1 MATKDDILAQA
12 TNTYRN
18 IPGTEVDEATG
29 VKVPATPSA
38 PAPAVTTATTP
49 APTSTP
55 APTTNTIVAG
65 GKKDPLVFKDNG
77 KTVEEVS
84 GTTKKPNVDVG
95 IVGSPDPTGK
105 GPGRAMVYPL
115 NNNGSGDGDNTQTPT
130 TTPTPSS
137 TNPQDMRK
145 AIMGDDAKK
154 VEDDIA
160 NGGEPPKVKDYD
172 ALLAALGKKHG
183 QPTPEE
189 LEKQRKK
196 EKRDKLFA
204 GIGDMVSALSNLYFT
219 TKGAP
224 NSYNHDKSMTST
236 MEKRW
241 DKIRAQQKEDRQAY
255 LAEYERLMRERRADR
270 DAAMK
275 QKYNDDMMA
284 LRQRQLDVTEA
295 DKKATQDRNNMLA
308 QARSELY
315 KAQQSKDEAQIAYTQ
330 AKTQALVDGADA
342 TKAEKIAK
350 AAKAE
355 AEARIAKNKAAGGG
369 SGSGGGTSKKKSGGS
384 GNGAGTGTDEVTYT
398 EYFDRNGN
406 PQKKV
411 VKRKTKEQSK
421 KNSGNRQSGNGG
433 GGGTFSSFNIHKQT
447 KK

>member
-18 IPGTEVDEATG
+18 TPGTEVDEATG

-38 PAPAVTTATTP
+38 PAPAVTTVTTP

-115 NNNGSGDGDNTQTPT
+115 NNNGGDGDGGSTSTQTPNN
-130 TTPTPSS
+130 TPSS

-145 AIMGDDAKK
+145 AIMGDDTKK

-384 GNGAGTGTDEVTYT
+384 GSSAGTNMDKVTYT
-398 EYFDRNGN
+398 EEYGGNGKVR
-406 PQKKV
+406 KKV
-411 VKRKTKEQSK
+411 VKRQTLEPAQQPKSKTQQPKGTGK
-421 KNSGNRQSGNGG
+421 KKVNW
-433 GGGTFSSFNIHKQT
+433 
-447 KK
+447 

>member
-1 MATKDDILAQA
+1 MATKDDILATA

-18 IPGTEVDEATG
+18 TPGTEVDEATG

-65 GKKDPLVFKDNG
+65 GKKEPLVFKDNG

-137 TNPQDMRK
+137 TTNPQDMRK
-145 AIMGDDAKK
+145 AIMGDDVKK

-241 DKIRAQQKEDRQAY
+241 DKIRAQQKEDERAY

-275 QKYNDDMMA
+275 QKYNDDLMA

-308 QARSELY
+308 QTRAELY
-315 KAQQSKDEAQIAYTQ
+315 KAQQSKDEALIAYTQ

-342 TKAEKIAK
+342 VKAEKIAK

-369 SGSGGGTSKKKSGGS
+369 SGSGSKRRGGGS
-384 GNGAGTGTDEVTYT
+384 GSGNDNIIEVTTT
-398 EYFDRNGN
+398 EKTDPRG
-406 PQKKV
+406 KV
-411 VKRKTKEQSK
+411 TRTVRRKEKQPK

-433 GGGTFSSFNIHKQT
+433 GSGNYSSFNINKRT

>member
-18 IPGTEVDEATG
+18 TPGTEVDEATG

-65 GKKDPLVFKDNG
+65 GKKEPLVFKDNG

-145 AIMGDDAKK
+145 AIMGDDVKK

-369 SGSGGGTSKKKSGGS
+369 SGSGSGSKRRGGGS
-384 GNGAGTGTDEVTYT
+384 GSGNDMVEVTTT
-398 EYFDRNGN
+398 EKTDPRG
-406 PQKKV
+406 KV
-411 VKRKTKEQSK
+411 TRTVRRKEKQPK
-421 KNSGNRQSGNGG
+421 KNSGNRQSGNGRG
-433 GGGTFSSFNIHKQT
+433 SGTFSSFSIGKQT

>member
-1 MATKDDILAQA
+1 MATKDDILATA

-18 IPGTEVDEATG
+18 TPGTEVDEATG

-55 APTTNTIVAG
+55 APTTNTIVTG

-115 NNNGSGDGDNTQTPT
+115 NNNGSGDGDNTQTPNN
-130 TTPTPSS
+130 TPSS

-145 AIMGDDAKK
+145 AIMGDDTKK

-196 EKRDKLFA
+196 EKRDRLFA

-355 AEARIAKNKAAGGG
+355 AEARIARNKAAGGG
-369 SGSGGGTSKKKSGGS
+369 SGSGGTNKKKSGGS
-384 GNGAGTGTDEVTYT
+384 GSGSGGNDNTIEVTT
-398 EYFDRNGN
+398 TRKTDPRG
-406 PQKKV
+406 KV
-411 VKRKTKEQSK
+411 TTTVKTKEKKQKNNSGAQQSK
-421 KNSGNRQSGNGG
+421 SKKQQPKGSG
-433 GGGTFSSFNIHKQT
+433 
-447 KK
+447 KKKVDW

>member
-1 MATKDDILAQA
+1 MATKDDILATA
-12 TNTYRN
+12 TTTYRN
-18 IPGTEVDEATG
+18 TPGTEVDEATG
-29 VKVPATPSA
+29 VKVPATPST
-38 PAPAVTTATTP
+38 PAPAATTATTP
-49 APTSTP
+49 AQTSTP
-55 APTTNTIVAG
+55 APTPTTNTIVAG

-84 GTTKKPNVDVG
+84 GTGKKPNVDVG

-115 NNNGSGDGDNTQTPT
+115 NNNGGDGDGESTSAQTPNS
-130 TTPTPSS
+130 TPSS

-145 AIMGDDAKK
+145 AIMGDDTKK

-183 QPTPEE
+183 QLTPEE

-241 DKIRAQQKEDRQAY
+241 DKIRAQQKEDERAY

-275 QKYNDDMMA
+275 QKYNDDLMA

-308 QARSELY
+308 QTRAELY
-315 KAQQSKDEAQIAYTQ
+315 KAQQSKDEAQMAYTQ

-342 TKAEKIAK
+342 VKAEKIAK

-369 SGSGGGTSKKKSGGS
+369 SGSGSKRRGGGNGS
-384 GNGAGTGTDEVTYT
+384 GASTGMDKVTYT
-398 EYFDRNGN
+398 EETDRNGKVK
-406 PQKKV
+406 KKV
-411 VKRKTKEQSK
+411 VRRQTLEPQRRGSGGAQQTKSK
-421 KNSGNRQSGNGG
+421 KQQPKGSG
-433 GGGTFSSFNIHKQT
+433 
-447 KK
+447 KKKVDW

>member
-18 IPGTEVDEATG
+18 TPGTEVDEATG

-115 NNNGSGDGDNTQTPT
+115 NNNGGDGDGGSTSTQTPNN
-130 TTPTPSS
+130 TPSS

-145 AIMGDDAKK
+145 AIMGDDTKK

-369 SGSGGGTSKKKSGGS
+369 SGSGSGGTSKKKSGGS
-384 GNGAGTGTDEVTYT
+384 GSGAGPGMVKVTYT
-398 EYFDRNGN
+398 KETDRNGKVRKIVEKRQTLE
-406 PQKKV
+406 PQRKGSGAQQSKSKPKGTGKKKV
-411 VKRKTKEQSK
+411 
-421 KNSGNRQSGNGG
+421 NW
-433 GGGTFSSFNIHKQT
+433 
-447 KK
+447 

>member
-1 MATKDDILAQA
+1 MATKDDILATA

-18 IPGTEVDEATG
+18 TPGTEVDEATG

-55 APTTNTIVAG
+55 APTTNTIVTG

-137 TNPQDMRK
+137 TTNPQDMRK
-145 AIMGDDAKK
+145 AIMGDDTKK

-342 TKAEKIAK
+342 AKAEKIAK

-369 SGSGGGTSKKKSGGS
+369 SGSGTSKKKSGGS
-384 GNGAGTGTDEVTYT
+384 GSGAGPGTDEVTYT
-398 EYFDRNGN
+398 EYFDKNGN
-406 PQKKV
+406 PKKKV
-411 VKRKTKEQSK
+411 VKRKTREPQRKGS
-421 KNSGNRQSGNGG
+421 
-433 GGGTFSSFNIHKQT
+433 GGTGNSSSSKNYSSFSINKRT

>member
-18 IPGTEVDEATG
+18 TPGTEVDEATG

-49 APTSTP
+49 APTLTP

-137 TNPQDMRK
+137 TTNPQDMRK
-145 AIMGDDAKK
+145 AIMGDDVKK

-284 LRQRQLDVTEA
+284 LRQRQLDVAEA

-369 SGSGGGTSKKKSGGS
+369 SGSGGTSKKKSGGS
-384 GNGAGTGTDEVTYT
+384 GAAGPGMDNVTYT
-398 EYFDRNGN
+398 EYYGRNGEVS
-406 PQKKV
+406 KKV
-411 VKRKTKEQSK
+411 VKRQTKEKRRGS
-421 KNSGNRQSGNGG
+421 S
-433 GGGTFSSFNIHKQT
+433 GGTGNSSSSKNYSSFSINKRT

>member
-1 MATKDDILAQA
+1 MATKDDILATA

-18 IPGTEVDEATG
+18 TPGTEVDEATS

-55 APTTNTIVAG
+55 APTTNTIVTG

-137 TNPQDMRK
+137 TTNPQDMRK
-145 AIMGDDAKK
+145 AIMGDDVKK

-369 SGSGGGTSKKKSGGS
+369 SGSGGTNKKKSGGS
-384 GNGAGTGTDEVTYT
+384 GAGTNMDKVTYT
-398 EYFDRNGN
+398 EETDRNGKVR
-406 PQKKV
+406 KKV
-411 VKRKTKEQSK
+411 VKRQTLEPQRRSNGGTQQSK
-421 KNSGNRQSGNGG
+421 SKPKGSG
-433 GGGTFSSFNIHKQT
+433 
-447 KK
+447 KKKVNW